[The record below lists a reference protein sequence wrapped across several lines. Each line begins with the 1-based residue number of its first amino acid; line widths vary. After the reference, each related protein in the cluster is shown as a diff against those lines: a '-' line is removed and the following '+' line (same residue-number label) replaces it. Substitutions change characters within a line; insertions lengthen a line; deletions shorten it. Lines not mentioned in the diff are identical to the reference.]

1 MLGTLNPVKWI
12 DDLLPEMLWLGML
25 NNDHGHRRGIRV
37 AIVTPAVR
45 THRDDAEDRV
55 PFVKLGKYVLRP
67 RGWRVVAHAP
77 VMPEQRDLYKS
88 EPSKIAIRE
97 WPCEARTR

>member
-37 AIVTPAVR
+37 AIVTPA
-45 THRDDAEDRV
+45 DYLA
-55 PFVKLGKYVLRP
+55 
-67 RGWRVVAHAP
+67 
-77 VMPEQRDLYKS
+77 
-88 EPSKIAIRE
+88 RE
-97 WPCEARTR
+97 T